1 MVKKGMEITAEQKE
15 KETRGITVRTG
26 TLIGNGEERKI

>member
-15 KETRGITVRTG
+15 KETRGIPVC
-26 TLIGNGEERKI
+26 NAH